1 MALILIV
8 EDNPTNME
16 LATLLLEKANH
27 TVIKAE
33 DAQAGLDKSRSES
46 PDLILMDIQL
56 PGMSGLEA
64 TRILKADPITQSI
77 PIIALTALAMSGD
90 KERCLTA
97 GCDGYISKPLRYK
110 VLWATIAEHL

>member
-27 TVIKAE
+27 SVIQAE
-33 DAQAGLDKSRSES
+33 DAQTGLDKSRSEF
-46 PDLILMDIQL
+46 PDLILMDVQL

-64 TRILKADPITQSI
+64 VAILKADPITQSI

-90 KERCLTA
+90 EERCLAA

-110 VLWATIAEHL
+110 VLWAAIAEHL